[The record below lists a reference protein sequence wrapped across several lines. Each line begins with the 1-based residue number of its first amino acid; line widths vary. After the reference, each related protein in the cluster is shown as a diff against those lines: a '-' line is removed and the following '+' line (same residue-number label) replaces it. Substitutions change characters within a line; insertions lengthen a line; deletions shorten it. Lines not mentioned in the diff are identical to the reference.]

1 VHIIAPFQRTI
12 TPTNIP
18 NERDDI
24 VNASFGVK
32 LRMDSGAT
40 GVVNMILPM
49 NRGGLRPDV
58 IWTLGLEYNF

>member
-1 VHIIAPFQRTI
+1 
-12 TPTNIP
+12 
-18 NERDDI
+18 
-24 VNASFGVK
+24 
-32 LRMDSGAT
+32 MDSGAT